1 MIGTIKWARD
11 EDYFIRVENAVKEY
25 YSDEYDGPIKFLAT
39 KYNVNYKTL
48 YDRIKG
54 KTNGRGTFSLHEW
67 QERLIEADLIFLIQ
81 NKTPWNQHQ
90 TRKFAAK
97 LKGKEGP
104 LSPSWVLGFL
114 KRHPKFLIADTGHLD
129 ILQNEETAESPISIF
144 FKEYFFYVNNLKV
157 AQDRIFYLDEACF
170 RIESLNSAQIV
181 IPGRASHIKSYD
193 CLEFLTVL
201 EFISKDG
208 TIGEPLFVCKG
219 DDYVMTGWSETA
231 EHTYIN
237 FALSSNGFINEDAF
251 IGWIDSQF
259 SKYTDGEIRLLIMD
273 GHFSQISTEVLQKL
287 NKYNV
292 VPINLPRD
300 MTTIL
305 QPSDRI
311 PFENFKLLFENESND
326 DVSEGLSLQK
336 KNFINNYLNQRLS
349 AYSLKVIEK
358 GFDRCGLN
366 CNDQES
372 ALAQYQLKSEKVL
385 AKNRSFEQLASEQPF
400 EIPKRSAKYLE
411 RAKRKEMLQ
420 NLEPAVSK
428 SIREQLHEHEQT
440 IKKLKTEI
448 QFYWERSYQLQQ
460 KCDRLNDLLP
470 ESKRIKSSKMERVLT
485 PPPS

>member
-1 MIGTIKWARD
+1 MIGIIKWARD

-25 YSDEYDGPIKFLAT
+25 NSDEYNGPIKALAT
-39 KYNVNYKTL
+39 KYNINYKTL

-54 KTNGRGTFSLHEW
+54 KTHAQGTHSLNEW
-67 QERLIEADLIFLIQ
+67 QESLIEADLIFLIQ
-81 NKTPWNQHQ
+81 NKTPLNQLQ

-104 LSPSWVLGFL
+104 LSPSWLLGFL
-114 KRHPKFLIADTGHLD
+114 KRHPKFLIADTGRLD
-129 ILQNEETAESPISIF
+129 ILRNEETAKSPISIF
-144 FKEYFFYVNNLKV
+144 FKEYFFYVDSLKV

-170 RIESLNSAQIV
+170 RIKSLNSAQIV

-193 CLEFLTVL
+193 DLEFLTVL

-208 TIGEPLFVCKG
+208 TVGEPLFVCKG

-237 FALSSNGFINEDAF
+237 FALSLKGFINEDAF

-259 SKYTDGEIRLLIMD
+259 SKYTDGETSLLIMD
-273 GHFSQISTEVLQKL
+273 GHFSQISTGVLQKL

-292 VPINLPRD
+292 IPINLPRD

-311 PFENFKLLFENESND
+311 PLEKFELLFENEAND

-336 KNFINNYLNQRLS
+336 KIFINNYLNQRLS

-372 ALAQYQLKSEKVL
+372 ALAQYQLESKNVL
-385 AKNRSFEQLASEQPF
+385 AENMSFEQLASEQPF
-400 EIPKRSAKYLE
+400 EVPKRGAKSLE

-420 NLEPAVSK
+420 NLGLSVPK
-428 SIREQLHEHEQT
+428 SIRKQLHEHEQT
-440 IKKLKTEI
+440 IKKLKTEVK
-448 QFYWERSYQLQQ
+448 YYRERSYQLQQ
-460 KCDRLNDLLP
+460 ECDRLNDLLP
-470 ESKRIKSSKMERVLT
+470 ESNRIKISKTERAQS